1 MKKYN
6 NVLIFIFS
14 LISVCFFVKDINIGA
29 NDRLLSDISIIL
41 VFFLP
46 RIFSKIFKFK
56 ISDNLEL
63 TYIIF
68 MIFAHFIG
76 SIVNLYNTTWWYDI
90 VMHFISGLVTAVIGL
105 LVLNWFKMYKKSNK
119 LFNALYI
126 IMFVLFIASLWE
138 FLEYGIDV
146 FLNQNMQ
153 HVIET
158 GVSDTM
164 QDMLVAF
171 LGSVIISF
179 IDLYSDKI
187 EKLLNVLK

>member
-1 MKKYN
+1 MKKIN
-6 NVLIFIFS
+6 SILIFIIS
-14 LISVCFFVKDINIGA
+14 LISVCFFVKDLNIGLY
-29 NDRLLSDISIIL
+29 NKLVPDISMIL
-41 VFFLP
+41 VLFLP
-46 RIFSKIFKFK
+46 KIFCKIFKFK
-56 ISDNLEL
+56 ISDALEL
-63 TYIIF
+63 LYIIF
-68 MIFAHFIG
+68 MILALFLGGVI
-76 SIVNLYNTTWWYDI
+76 NLYNTTWWYDI

-187 EKLLNVLK
+187 EKLVNILK

>member
-1 MKKYN
+1 MKKIN
-6 NVLIFIFS
+6 SILIFIIS
-14 LISVCFFVKDINIGA
+14 LISVCFFVKDLNMGLY
-29 NDRLLSDISIIL
+29 NKLVPDISMIL
-41 VFFLP
+41 VLFLP
-46 RIFSKIFKFK
+46 RIFCKIFKFK
-56 ISDNLEL
+56 ISDALEL
-63 TYIIF
+63 LYIIF
-68 MIFAHFIG
+68 MILALFIG
-76 SIVNLYNTTWWYDI
+76 GVINLYNTTWWYDI